1 MILAVQSW
9 ALSKITVVNN
19 LSHTTNYCDFYHGT
33 SVSLQP
39 QQTLTK
45 SKASCDCVSDNELQS
60 TNQNTRTW
68 ALTLIKC
75 ISCEAH
81 PHCRYVKIWHNYTE
95 KGTDSCSDIWCNLHG
110 MHPALSSQWTD
121 FLVSWARGALKWL
134 MAVKIAATEWV
145 LNFCVHVSL
154 IIVTSLTL
162 FSLEGVQQL

>member
-1 MILAVQSW
+1 MISQDNVVVFLHDLYMILAVQSW

-95 KGTDSCSDIWCNLHG
+95 KGTDSCSDICTLPS
-110 MHPALSSQWTD
+110 HPNGLT
-121 FLVSWARGALKWL
+121 FLFPEQG
-134 MAVKIAATEWV
+134 
-145 LNFCVHVSL
+145 VH
-154 IIVTSLTL
+154 
-162 FSLEGVQQL
+162 